1 MLFRKQV
8 IVGTLGH
15 GRLLDPPGRNTMWRL
30 GFDNPVNYN
39 DDEVGEERWV
49 HELVHPHTALGALV
63 ASVAAPN
70 TVHTPAVW

>member
-39 DDEVGEERWV
+39 DDEVYCGGFGGKAMGQVYVSR
-49 HELVHPHTALGALV
+49 HF
-63 ASVAAPN
+63 
-70 TVHTPAVW
+70 